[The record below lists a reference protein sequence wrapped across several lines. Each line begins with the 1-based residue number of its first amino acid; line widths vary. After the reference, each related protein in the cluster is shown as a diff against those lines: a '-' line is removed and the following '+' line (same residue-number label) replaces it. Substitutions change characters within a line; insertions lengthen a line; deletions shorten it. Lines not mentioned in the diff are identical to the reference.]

1 MPGFRS
7 IRGMGPAGAG
17 RPAVIR
23 TREKTVTRRER
34 IFGVIVPVPENLSRL
49 ADRVRRTHDPNFRL
63 IGPHVTVL
71 PPRALPLTRR
81 QVLEAVRRVAERTA
95 PFHLRLGKV
104 KTFRPVT
111 PVVFAGFR
119 RGADDL
125 ERLHR
130 RLSRAPLRGPESF
143 PYVPHLT
150 LAQDLDGDRLREA
163 LALSRKIFSSRGL
176 KSWLADSLAV
186 VEWRSA
192 SRWITLDPLSL
203 SPLPPK
209 RKTPAL
215 RTRRR

>member
-1 MPGFRS
+1 
-7 IRGMGPAGAG
+7 
-17 RPAVIR
+17 
-23 TREKTVTRRER
+23 VTRRER
-34 IFGVIVPVPENLSRL
+34 IFGVIVPVPDNLSLL
-49 ADRVRRTHDPNFRL
+49 ADRVRRPYDPNFRL

-71 PPRALPLTRR
+71 PPRPLSLTRR
-81 QVLEAVRRVAERTA
+81 QVLEAVKRVAERTP

-111 PVVFAGFR
+111 PVVFVGFR

-150 LAQDLDGDRLREA
+150 LAQDLDDDRLRKA
-163 LALSRKIFSSRGL
+163 LALSRKIFASSTAL
-176 KSWLADSLAV
+176 QPWPADSLAV

-203 SPLPPK
+203 SRVPPK
-209 RKTPAL
+209 RKTAAR

>member
-1 MPGFRS
+1 
-7 IRGMGPAGAG
+7 
-17 RPAVIR
+17 
-23 TREKTVTRRER
+23 VTRRER
-34 IFGVIVPVPENLSRL
+34 IFGVIVPVPDNLSLL
-49 ADRVRRTHDPNFRL
+49 ADRVRRPYDPNFRL

-71 PPRALPLTRR
+71 PPRPLPLTRR
-81 QVLEAVRRVAERTA
+81 QVLEAVKRVAERTA

-111 PVVFAGFR
+111 PVVFVGFR

-130 RLSRAPLRGPESF
+130 RLSRVPLRGPESF

-150 LAQDLDGDRLREA
+150 LARDLDDGRLRKA
-163 LALSRKIFSSRGL
+163 LALSRKIFSSAAL
-176 KSWLADSLAV
+176 KSWPAESLAV

-203 SPLPPK
+203 SRVPPK
-209 RKTPAL
+209 RKNAL
-215 RTRRR
+215 GRTRRR